1 MGAACKG
8 SPTAGCV
15 FDGVVPEGAL
25 LFSGT
30 TDVRQQFGARNR
42 RSIKRMGTGEMIGVS

>member
-8 SPTAGCV
+8 SPSAGCV
-15 FDGVVPEGAL
+15 STALVPEGAL

-30 TDVRQQFGARNR
+30 TDVPQRYGARNR
-42 RSIKRMGTGEMIGVS
+42 